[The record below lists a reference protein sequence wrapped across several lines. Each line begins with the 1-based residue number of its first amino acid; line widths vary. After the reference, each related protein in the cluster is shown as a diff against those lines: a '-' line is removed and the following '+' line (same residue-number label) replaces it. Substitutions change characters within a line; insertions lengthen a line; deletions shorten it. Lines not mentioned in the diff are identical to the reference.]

1 MEDTQEKQV
10 DVVIDEKVAA
20 AVEEKPAHK
29 KKNKVSEGEGK
40 IIFIKVCE

>member
-29 KKNKVSEGEGK
+29 KKNKVSEGARGRGN
-40 IIFIKVCE
+40 